1 MFDQV
6 ISNGLLANPST
17 KILQMGHIGI
27 NQGKIAAISGE
38 PLSGKSTFD
47 AKGQVVSPGFIDIH
61 SHVSGS
67 DYSGELS
74 ARQGITTTIGGNCGG
89 SPFDLGVFFAEQN
102 EKGFVIHQAS
112 FIGHSTLRRELGFAT
127 PYDPA
132 TPEQVK
138 IMEEHVRKALA
149 DGACGI
155 SLGLAYMPGSSEE
168 EVMRLSQIVADAGR
182 VVSVD
187 TRLKSIHDLDS
198 LREVV
203 EISRRTGARTQVS
216 HFVYQYGT
224 GIVGEA
230 LKIIDEARA
239 EGIDIRLD
247 SGMYIS
253 WSSGIQAVLF
263 DRDNLASAGI
273 TLEDILVIT
282 GPHRGNRLDEALY
295 KKLRAETERTFVVV
309 FSGGVEEE
317 IYEDLRHPWSMPST
331 DIGMYAPGEG
341 HPQIAGSFP
350 RFFRKMVRERQELT
364 LIEAI
369 YRSTLLPAETLG
381 LANKGRME
389 VGADADF
396 VIFDPK
402 TILDKADYLDRGLPD
417 ASPEGIEAVFVSGKL
432 AVLQNEI
439 QPGRYGK
446 PIRF

>member
-282 GPHRGNRLDEALY
+282 GPHRGKRLDEALY

-317 IYEDLRHPWSMPST
+317 IYEALRHPWSMPST

-389 VGADADF
+389 AGADADF

-402 TILDKADYLDRGLPD
+402 MILDKADYLDRGLPD